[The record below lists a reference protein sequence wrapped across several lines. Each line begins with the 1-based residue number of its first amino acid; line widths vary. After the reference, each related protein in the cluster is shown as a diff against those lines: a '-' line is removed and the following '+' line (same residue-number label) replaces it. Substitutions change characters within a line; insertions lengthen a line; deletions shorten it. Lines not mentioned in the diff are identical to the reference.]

1 MLQCKYFSVNKA
13 TDHISEVELITTN
26 PSVIRNEEQ
35 TLSVWLFLAIFD
47 S

>member
-13 TDHISEVELITTN
+13 TEHINKVELITTN